1 MSRLAV
7 VVALAFTAVSPASA
21 NVPDAADASGQAR
34 RGQAAIIAQRHAGRR
49 MADGGRVEL
58 NSDTAAS
65 ADLPLGTTAR
75 IRNLR
80 NGRVAMVRVRDRL
93 PATEDRIVS
102 VTPKVA
108 GMLGMGSVT
117 QVEVAPLAVPQPDGT
132 VRLGSGTRMTG
143 RRAYITSPDR

>member
-1 MSRLAV
+1 MPRL
-7 VVALAFTAVSPASA
+7 VALAALPLLACGSA
-21 NVPDAADASGQAR
+21 LAAAPEAPDASGQLR
-34 RGQAAIIAQRHAGRR
+34 RGQAAVIAQGHAGRR

-93 PATEDRIVS
+93 PPGEQRIVS

-108 GMLGMGSVT
+108 GMLGMTSVA
-117 QVEVAPLAVPQPDGT
+117 QVEVAPLAVPQRDGT
-132 VRLGSGTRMTG
+132 VRLGSGTRLTG
-143 RRAYITSPDR
+143 RRAYVTDPAR